1 MGSSIWSCT
10 PSQILQ
16 FPYLSYIR
24 FMKNHGLLSLINQPQ
39 WYVIK
44 NGSKSYIEALKNR
57 LQAKIRLNNEVL
69 GVERSGETIRI
80 SSKQGV
86 SDYDYVIFSNH
97 SNEVLKIGN
106 NLDIEQKDMLS
117 DLKYSKN
124 TVVLHSDS
132 SVMPKNKMYWASWI
146 YKKTDKDLPILT
158 YWMNSLQNID
168 KKYPIFVSLNP
179 GDKINKDKIYNT
191 HQLEHPIFDYAA
203 LEAQNKIP
211 ALQGRNLSFFCGAYH
226 KYGFHED
233 GVLSSI
239 EAVKK
244 LKAIDIK

>member
-1 MGSSIWSCT
+1 MIFKPTKFQQSKISEIST
-10 PSQILQ
+10 KVTQ
-16 FPYLSYIR
+16 
-24 FMKNHGLLSLINQPQ
+24 SL
-39 WYVIK
+39 
-44 NGSKSYIEALKNR
+44 
-57 LQAKIRLNNEVL
+57 
-69 GVERSGETIRI
+69 
-80 SSKQGV
+80 
-86 SDYDYVIFSNH
+86 
-97 SNEVLKIGN
+97 
-106 NLDIEQKDMLS
+106 
-117 DLKYSKN
+117 
-124 TVVLHSDS
+124 
-132 SVMPKNKMYWASWI
+132 
-146 YKKTDKDLPILT
+146 
-158 YWMNSLQNID
+158 LQNID

-179 GDKINKDKIYNT
+179 GEKINKDKIYNT

>member
-1 MGSSIWSCT
+1 
-10 PSQILQ
+10 
-16 FPYLSYIR
+16 
-24 FMKNHGLLSLINQPQ
+24 MKNHGLLSLVNQPQ

-44 NGSKSYIEALKNR
+44 NGSKSYVEALKNR

-69 GVERSGETIRI
+69 GVERSGETIKI
-80 SSKQGV
+80 SSKKGV

-106 NLDIEQKDMLS
+106 NLDIEQKDMLR
-117 DLKYSKN
+117 DVKYSKN
-124 TVVLHSDS
+124 SVVLHSDS

-191 HQLEHPIFDYAA
+191 HQL
-203 LEAQNKIP
+203 
-211 ALQGRNLSFFCGAYH
+211 LSLIH
-226 KYGFHED
+226 
-233 GVLSSI
+233 I
-239 EAVKK
+239 
-244 LKAIDIK
+244 